1 MHKEQEE
8 TAACQCALGTEGPTV
23 TGQPSRFTKTEKW
36 LIVGLVASVGFFR
49 QFFFSLPASKRFLT
63 DSISAH

>member
-1 MHKEQEE
+1 MLKEQEE

-49 QFFFSLPASKRFLT
+49 QFFFFTSGFKTPPN
-63 DSISAH
+63 